1 MKLKDKATIKTNFP
15 EADFWI
21 IRKGSESDVG
31 KPTKKFSEYHI
42 GIKVTSDDLLPDY
55 LYYAMTYL
63 HNEGYYKPLATGTT
77 NLVNI
82 QVKDVKNIQIGSK

>member
-21 IRKGSESDVG
+21 VRRGSEHDVG

-63 HNEGYYKPLATGTT
+63 HNQGYFKRLATGMS

-82 QVKDVKNIQIGSK
+82 QVKDVKDIHIG

>member
-1 MKLKDKATIKTNFP
+1 MKLKDVATIKTNFP

-21 IRKGSESDVG
+21 VRKGSESDVG

-42 GIKVTSDDLLPDY
+42 GIKVTSDDLLPNY
-55 LYYAMTYL
+55 LYYALTYL
-63 HNEGYYKPLATGTT
+63 HNEGYYKPLATGMSS
-77 NLVNI
+77 LVNI